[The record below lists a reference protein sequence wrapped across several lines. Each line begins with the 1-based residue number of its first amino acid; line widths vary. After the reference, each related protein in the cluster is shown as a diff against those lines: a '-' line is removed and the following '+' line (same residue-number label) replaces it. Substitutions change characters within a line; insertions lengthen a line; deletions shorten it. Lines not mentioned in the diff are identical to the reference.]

1 MAILSTAIVACCA
14 FVLLLEGMMWELF
27 RHKAEGVCF
36 QGGADTAFFRYFSL
50 ARVSLTVLLHT
61 ILLLVILIITFL
73 LLW

>member
-1 MAILSTAIVACCA
+1 MATFTAAIAACCA

-36 QGGADTAFFRYFSL
+36 RGGADTAFFRFFSL
-50 ARVSLTVLLHT
+50 ARVSATILIHTVLLLL
-61 ILLLVILIITFL
+61 ILVTTFL

>member
-1 MAILSTAIVACCA
+1 
-14 FVLLLEGMMWELF
+14 MWELF